1 MRKNGAM
8 FICNRCRKQ
17 VFAERLDDG
26 KYDSKPLDGWALD
39 CERICGVGDLCP
51 DCFKAYREAME
62 GFWNSGNMEP
72 EKICCNC
79 RWHEGYTGVCFN
91 GLSLNC
97 TDVTDIEDSCEHWE
111 KRTDDNGI
119 EDYEVN

>member
-17 VFAERLDDG
+17 VFAERFDDG
-26 KYDSKPLDGWALD
+26 SMTANRWTDGHLIAKESVALAICARTASKRTGRQWMDSGMV
-39 CERICGVGDLCP
+39 E
-51 DCFKAYREAME
+51 
-62 GFWNSGNMEP
+62 NMGP

-79 RWHEGYTGVCFN
+79 RWHEEYTWVCFN

-97 TDVTDIEDSCEHWE
+97 TDVTDVEDSCEHWE
-111 KRTDDNGI
+111 KRH
-119 EDYEVN
+119 

>member
-1 MRKNGAM
+1 M
-8 FICNRCRKQ
+8 
-17 VFAERLDDG
+17 
-26 KYDSKPLDGWALD
+26 DSGMV
-39 CERICGVGDLCP
+39 E
-51 DCFKAYREAME
+51 
-62 GFWNSGNMEP
+62 NMGS

-79 RWHEGYTGVCFN
+79 RWHEEYTWVCFN

-97 TDVTDIEDSCEHWE
+97 TDVTDVEDSCEHWE

>member
-1 MRKNGAM
+1 
-8 FICNRCRKQ
+8 
-17 VFAERLDDG
+17 
-26 KYDSKPLDGWALD
+26 
-39 CERICGVGDLCP
+39 
-51 DCFKAYREAME
+51 
-62 GFWNSGNMEP
+62 MEP
-72 EKICCNC
+72 EEICCNC

-97 TDVTDIEDSCEHWE
+97 TDVTDVEDSCEHWE

>member
-39 CERICGVGDLCP
+39 CERICCVGDLCP
-51 DCFKAYREAME
+51 
-62 GFWNSGNMEP
+62 
-72 EKICCNC
+72 
-79 RWHEGYTGVCFN
+79 VCFN

-97 TDVTDIEDSCEHWE
+97 TDVTDVEDNCEHWE
-111 KRTDDNGI
+111 KRTDENGI

>member
-1 MRKNGAM
+1 
-8 FICNRCRKQ
+8 
-17 VFAERLDDG
+17 
-26 KYDSKPLDGWALD
+26 
-39 CERICGVGDLCP
+39 
-51 DCFKAYREAME
+51 
-62 GFWNSGNMEP
+62 MEP

-97 TDVTDIEDSCEHWE
+97 TDVTDVEDSCEHWG